1 MRKRHSLS
9 QMLRWRDNR
18 PKDIVINAY
27 SWKEYMYPT
36 LYVYVSTLKI
46 SGVGEYTQ
54 GVLTSVPCWLV

>member
-1 MRKRHSLS
+1 
-9 QMLRWRDNR
+9 MLRWRDNR
-18 PKDIVINAY
+18 PKDTVINVY

-54 GVLTSVPCWLV
+54 GVLTSVPRWLV

>member
-9 QMLRWRDNR
+9 QMLRLRDNR
-18 PKDIVINAY
+18 PKDTVINAY

-36 LYVYVSTLKI
+36 LYVYTLKI

-54 GVLTSVPCWLV
+54 DVLTSVTYWLV